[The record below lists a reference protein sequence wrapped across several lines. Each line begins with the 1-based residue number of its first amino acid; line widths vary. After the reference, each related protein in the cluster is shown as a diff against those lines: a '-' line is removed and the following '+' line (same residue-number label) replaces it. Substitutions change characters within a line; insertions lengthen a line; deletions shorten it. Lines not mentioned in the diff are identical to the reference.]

1 MRISDWSSDVCSSDL
16 ERDGKSEVVGN
27 GGNTLAV
34 RRNVNDIE
42 QPRGARRL
50 ERIGNHRLA
59 AEVDDVLVL
68 DALAAAARREN
79 SYSHDVGGNP
89 SRYPDRLSSTLC
101 GPTLHSRSMA
111 ERYASNVP
119 WRWG

>member
-16 ERDGKSEVVGN
+16 RRVVARHARIAQERDGKSEVVGN

-68 DALAAAARREN
+68 DALAAAARRN
-79 SYSHDVGGNP
+79 NRYSHDVGGNP
-89 SRYPDRLSSTLC
+89 SR
-101 GPTLHSRSMA
+101 
-111 ERYASNVP
+111 
-119 WRWG
+119 